1 MYSLNHTR
9 HSYFLAS
16 QGHIYINPNSSQAK
30 SLSDRAGSK
39 CPLCVRTAH
48 PCKLGLAMATLR
60 KDWTLQ
66 QELCKQ
72 EGRIISMDNLGKRT
86 GGEVGRENRAL

>member
-9 HSYFLAS
+9 HSYFPAS
-16 QGHIYINPNSSQAK
+16 QWHIYINPNSSQAE
-30 SLSDRAGSK
+30 SLSDKAGSK

-48 PCKLGLAMATLR
+48 PYELGLAMATLR
-60 KDWTLQ
+60 KGWTLWQ
-66 QELCKQ
+66 KLCKQ

-86 GGEVGRENRAL
+86 GGEVNRENRAL